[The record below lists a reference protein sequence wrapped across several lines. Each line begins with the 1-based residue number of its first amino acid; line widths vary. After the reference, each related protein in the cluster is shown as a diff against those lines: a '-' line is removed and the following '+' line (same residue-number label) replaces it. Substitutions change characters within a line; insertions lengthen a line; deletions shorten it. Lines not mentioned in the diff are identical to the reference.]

1 MSTTHPDPIIRFHQL
16 ANVGRTPIRADRSA
30 MGTLP
35 VRAVRYCEA
44 VTSATAFGW
53 WVFCPIDLE
62 VLWDGTDVFWR
73 CDVVP
78 DWTPLQPSAQLPD
91 YAEAFD
97 RVAPEAMQGCAPP
110 FLTALP
116 EPGGLQIWT
125 GLIAETA
132 PDWHLLVRS
141 MANLPQAGGIALF
154 EGIIETDHW
163 FGPLFINL
171 RFTRSHMPIRLRHD
185 YPLAQLQ
192 PIRRDCYSNET
203 LDRFVVEPGPAHLAP
218 AHWDAYYR
226 TIVEPNG
233 RPNRPFGGY
242 ATDVRKRRHACQR
255 QPALADA

>member
-1 MSTTHPDPIIRFHQL
+1 MSDTEDPIVRFHQL
-16 ANVGRTPIRADRSA
+16 ITTGRTPIRADRAA

-53 WVFCPIDLE
+53 WVFCPVDLE
-62 VLWDGTDVFWR
+62 LQWDGSDIFWR
-73 CDVVP
+73 CDGLP
-78 DWTPLQPSAQLPD
+78 AWMALLPSAQFPD
-91 YAEAFD
+91 YAAVFDEA
-97 RVAPEAMQGCAPP
+97 APEALQGCSPP

-116 EPGGLQIWT
+116 EPGCLQIWT

-141 MANLPQAGGIALF
+141 MPNLPQAGGIALF

-171 RFTRSHMPIRLRHD
+171 RFTRSHTPVRIRHD

-192 PIRRDCYSNET
+192 PIQRDCYSTET
-203 LDRFVVEPGPAHLAP
+203 LDRIEVSTGLSRLSP
-218 AHWDAYYR
+218 AHWDAYHA
-226 TIVEPNG
+226 TIVEPNA
-233 RPNRPFGGY
+233 RPNRPFGEY
-242 ATDVRKRRHACQR
+242 ATAVRKRRHACQR
-255 QPALADA
+255 VLEEAAG